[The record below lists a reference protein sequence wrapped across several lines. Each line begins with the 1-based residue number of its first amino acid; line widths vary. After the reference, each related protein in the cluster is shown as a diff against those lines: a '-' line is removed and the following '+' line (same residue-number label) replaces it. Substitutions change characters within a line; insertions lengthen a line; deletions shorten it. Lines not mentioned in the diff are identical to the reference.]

1 MISVVRVLAALL
13 WAGSGQCA
21 QEYKPWPLAS
31 DPFTCEV
38 PSDWSP
44 SPGQGLHVV
53 LAAPEGSYAP
63 GMHVDYYRHGK
74 DGFQSSQSFIDSH
87 LGATGVSDREWK
99 RMGVSNPIPRS
110 SAVVRAVKVSGIG
123 ASRFDVQKGMR
134 SKPEVYVN
142 GKLITRKAQKGVVML
157 RKAFV
162 VVPQKEGFWVL
173 RYSAE
178 EKEFD
183 RHLPKFEHLIETFQ
197 LKGT

>member
-1 MISVVRVLAALL
+1 MKALLLSSSLFLSLAA
-13 WAGSGQCA
+13 ASQD
-21 QEYKPWPLAS
+21 YKPWPLAS

-44 SPGQGLHVV
+44 SPGKGLHLV
-53 LAAPEGSYAP
+53 LALAEGTYAP
-63 GMHVDYYRHGK
+63 GMHVDFYRHGK
-74 DGFQSSQSFIDSH
+74 DGFESPKNFIDSH
-87 LGATGVSDREWK
+87 TGVTGVSEREWK
-99 RMGVSNPIPRS
+99 RMGVKNPIPRS
-110 SAVVRAVKVSGIG
+110 SAIVRAVKVSGIG
-123 ASRFDVQKGMR
+123 ASRFDVQKGIR

-157 RKAFV
+157 RKAYV

-183 RHLPKFEHLIETFQ
+183 RHLPKFEHLINTFQ